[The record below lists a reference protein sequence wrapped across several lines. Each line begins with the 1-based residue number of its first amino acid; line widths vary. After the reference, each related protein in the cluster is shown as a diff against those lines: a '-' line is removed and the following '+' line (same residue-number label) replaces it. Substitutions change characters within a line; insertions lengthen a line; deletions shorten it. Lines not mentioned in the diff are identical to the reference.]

1 MTARN
6 DRLWRSNTGVPA
18 PRGGAGKLGTRPGAA
33 MMGTDAESGDAGTGS
48 GQAQAL
54 HALTAMFDR
63 GLIDRATFDARK
75 SEIEA
80 GRVNPEDF

>member
-1 MTARN
+1 MASRN
-6 DRLWRSNTGVPA
+6 SRLWKP
-18 PRGGAGKLGTRPGAA
+18 GGQTPPSRAGGRPGAA
-33 MMGTDAESGDAGTGS
+33 MMGTDAESGNAGTAS

-75 SEIEA
+75 AEIDA
-80 GRVNPEDF
+80 GRINPEDF